1 MAMHYELKGRHE
13 VCFKTKIGLTGQVN
27 MTRLNKSGASETEKN
42 HPRLPLNIGIWTAV
56 YAAHHERT
64 T

>member
-42 HPRLPLNIGIWTAV
+42 HPRLPLNIGI
-56 YAAHHERT
+56 
-64 T
+64 